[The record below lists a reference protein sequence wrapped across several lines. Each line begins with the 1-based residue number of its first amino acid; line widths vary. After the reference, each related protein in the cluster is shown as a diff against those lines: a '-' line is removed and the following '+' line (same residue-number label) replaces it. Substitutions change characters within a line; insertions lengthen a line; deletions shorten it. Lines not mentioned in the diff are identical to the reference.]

1 MGDIPFY
8 EEGIGHL
15 DEPELRGEPEFL
27 PDYLQLIVGDVED
40 GYYHDVSTEFERRE
54 EWNKQAQNTM
64 AIAIKEAIDNE
75 ILGNLNPANM
85 GKYAIEIMNLT
96 ESKYE
101 FIHAPTMKDITKYT
115 STSKIIESIQR
126 RFRHG

>member
-1 MGDIPFY
+1 MNDIPFY

-40 GYYHDVSTEFERRE
+40 GYYHGEDVEK

-64 AIAIKEAIDNE
+64 ATAIKEAIDNE

-85 GKYAIEIMNLT
+85 RKYAIEIMNLT

-115 STSKIIESIQR
+115 SLPKLLVLL
-126 RFRHG
+126 HDLK